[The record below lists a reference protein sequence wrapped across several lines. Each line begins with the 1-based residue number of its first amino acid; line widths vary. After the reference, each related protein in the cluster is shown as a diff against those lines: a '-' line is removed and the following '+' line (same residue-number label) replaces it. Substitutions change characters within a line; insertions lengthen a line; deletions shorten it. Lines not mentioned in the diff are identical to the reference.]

1 MYCFFN
7 KFFFK
12 VEIFGNLPIFC
23 HSHLVAI
30 QDFVDREILFD
41 RCGKCPM
48 LCLFFDFKWTIS
60 AVKSTAHVMPCFMR
74 QHSAFLCGGLAFA
87 AINDKEIVKER
98 DCEIVFEFN
107 IHNVYV
113 QSFQI
118 IIHTANG
125 CVHALHTWFLFFVPL
140 GLCAHSDHKIVNIIG
155 GKIILYI
162 PIKGNQFILD
172 SLILILRVRLF
183 FF

>member
-1 MYCFFN
+1 
-7 KFFFK
+7 
-12 VEIFGNLPIFC
+12 
-23 HSHLVAI
+23 
-30 QDFVDREILFD
+30 
-41 RCGKCPM
+41 M
-48 LCLFFDFKWTIS
+48 LCLFFYLKGTIG
-60 AVKSTAHVMPCFMR
+60 AVKSAAHVMPCFMC

-113 QSFQI
+113 QRFQI
-118 IIHTANG
+118 IIHTAKRL
-125 CVHALHTWFLFFVPL
+125 CSCITHLISFFVPL

-162 PIKGNQFILD
+162 PIKSNQFILD
-172 SLILILRVRLF
+172 SLILILRVGLF

>member
-23 HSHLVAI
+23 HAHLVAI

-48 LCLFFDFKWTIS
+48 LCLFFYLKGTIG
-60 AVKSTAHVMPCFMR
+60 AVKSAAHVMPCFMR

-125 CVHALHTWFLFFVPL
+125 CVHALHT
-140 GLCAHSDHKIVNIIG
+140 
-155 GKIILYI
+155 
-162 PIKGNQFILD
+162 
-172 SLILILRVRLF
+172 
-183 FF
+183 